1 MLKFDSPKSLFY
13 FDPPWTKT
21 ATGKKGNKCYSSFV
35 ELDDFYDSIKDLK
48 GFIMISYNN
57 DEDILKKFKDWYIVE
72 ISTTYTQ
79 KKAGKKKT
87 IDILIMN
94 FKDGKKIKKKKLKK
108 NK

>member
-1 MLKFDSPKSLFY
+1 MLKFDSPTSLFY

-21 ATGKKGNKCYSSFV
+21 STGKKGNKCYSNYV

-48 GFIMISYNN
+48 GFVMISYNN
-57 DEDILKKFKDWYIVE
+57 DKEILEKFKKWYIVE

-94 FKDGKKIKKKKLKK
+94 FKDGKKIK
-108 NK
+108 